1 MTPPGQV
8 DVAEADRRVDK
19 AKRVRIIRTLR
30 TMVKQL
36 ANSISVSEAR
46 QDFAEVVN
54 RVAYGKERVTVER
67 RGRDLVAIVPMSD
80 VLLLEAIEDQLDLT
94 SARAALA
101 DAGGAAPIPW
111 TDLRARLSSR

>member
-1 MTPPGQV
+1 MVSQV
-8 DVAEADRRVDK
+8 
-19 AKRVRIIRTLR
+19 
-30 TMVKQL
+30 

-80 VLLLEAIEDQLDLT
+80 IQLLEAIEDELDLG

-101 DAGGAAPIPW
+101 EAGEAAPIPW
-111 TDLRARLSSR
+111 ADLRARLSRR